1 MNTIVTKFGGSSLA
15 DSIHFKKVKN
25 IIEGNSERKY
35 VVPSAPGKRFSKD
48 FKVTDLLYLCHAHV
62 NSGISLDDVFKLIS
76 ERYHSIVNELGL
88 NFDLNSHL
96 EIIKKDIVE
105 DKMKNIMFIAPPA
118 AGKGTQ
124 AELIEERYK
133 IPHIST
139 GDILRE
145 IAKENSEIGN
155 YVHETLISGNLV
167 KDEITYQLIEKRLS
181 EDDCKNGFI
190 IDGFPRNYEQAI
202 AYDNIL
208 EKLGYEIGI
217 VIAIDIDKK
226 ELEKRIT
233 GRRICDSC
241 HAVYNINEE
250 AKKPI
255 IESVCDKCGGK
266 LRQRNDDN
274 IEAFQNRYVTYQAK
288 TEPIIKHYEEK
299 KVLYHV
305 NGNQSI
311 NQIFNDIEK
320 IINNNN

>member
-1 MNTIVTKFGGSSLA
+1 ML
-15 DSIHFKKVKN
+15 HPPQ
-25 IIEGNSERKY
+25 ER
-35 VVPSAPGKRFSKD
+35 
-48 FKVTDLLYLCHAHV
+48 
-62 NSGISLDDVFKLIS
+62 
-76 ERYHSIVNELGL
+76 E
-88 NFDLNSHL
+88 
-96 EIIKKDIVE
+96 
-105 DKMKNIMFIAPPA
+105 
-118 AGKGTQ
+118 Q

-226 ELEKRIT
+226 E
-233 GRRICDSC
+233 
-241 HAVYNINEE
+241 
-250 AKKPI
+250 
-255 IESVCDKCGGK
+255 
-266 LRQRNDDN
+266 
-274 IEAFQNRYVTYQAK
+274 
-288 TEPIIKHYEEK
+288 
-299 KVLYHV
+299 
-305 NGNQSI
+305 
-311 NQIFNDIEK
+311 
-320 IINNNN
+320 